1 MSDKQSKQTTE
12 NFEQQAQEAA
22 QQEAAKEAA
31 EKAAEQALG
40 SDEQPETQQQTAAAA
55 DNQADR
61 IAELEL
67 ALTKAEAKVNEQK
80 ESVLRSQA
88 EMENVRR
95 RASQDVEKA
104 HKFALEKFANELLT
118 SVDNLERAM
127 QAADTENPELKSFL
141 EGIELTYK
149 SLTSTL
155 DKFGVKAVGEEG
167 EVFNPDLHQAMSMQE
182 SAEHKNNT
190 IIAVMQKGYELNG
203 RLLRPA
209 MVMVARNSNGGVD
222 TKA

>member
-1 MSDKQSKQTTE
+1 MSDKQPNQTTE

-31 EKAAEQALG
+31 EQAAEQALG

-118 SVDNLERAM
+118 SVDNLEHAM